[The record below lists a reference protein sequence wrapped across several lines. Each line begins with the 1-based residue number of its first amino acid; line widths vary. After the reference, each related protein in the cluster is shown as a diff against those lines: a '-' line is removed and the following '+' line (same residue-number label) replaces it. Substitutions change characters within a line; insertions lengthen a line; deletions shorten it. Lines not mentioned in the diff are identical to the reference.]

1 MKIFSMITLS
11 ILISGCYG
19 THHHRMQIPNT
30 HSHRYNQLEMEIGG
44 SLYVD
49 DIIR

>member
-1 MKIFSMITLS
+1 MKIFSIITLS

-19 THHHRMQIPNT
+19 HHAKQNT
-30 HSHRYNQLEMEIGG
+30 HGYPYNQLEMEIGG